1 MTTSRLHLL
10 WIVSAVFI
18 LLAVLMGCSHTK
30 AVKAPSESIYGQEQA
45 DVILLKVGLVLN
57 RELRVAE
64 WQGGTYGSLFFTG
77 LSSGVRRIPL
87 GKIFIKNSK
96 KLMRRLFADVIVG
109 NSKTDFTAETVDAIV
124 TPTMVTAEETYHS
137 FAFGDDAFTVI
148 LEWEFRDN
156 NDRLIW
162 IDTVPGTGSEED
174 GKKRVKG
181 AIDSLFRNSYDA
193 ISNAKEI
200 RDLVQ
205 ENEN

>member
-1 MTTSRLHLL
+1 MTSRLHLVR
-10 WIVSAVFI
+10 IVSAVFI
-18 LLAVLMGCSHTK
+18 LLAALMGCSHTK

-45 DVILLKVGLVLN
+45 DVIPLKVGLVLN
-57 RELRVAE
+57 RELRVAKWE
-64 WQGGTYGSLFFTG
+64 GGTTPSILIPYE
-77 LSSGVRRIPL
+77 VRRIPL
-87 GKIFIKNSK
+87 GKIFVKNSK
-96 KLMRRLFADVIVG
+96 MLMRRLFTDVIVG
-109 NSKTDFTAETVDAIV
+109 DSKTDFTPDIVDVIV
-124 TPTMVTAEETYHS
+124 TPTMVSTEETYHS
-137 FAFGDDAFTVI
+137 FAFGDDTFTVI

-174 GKKRVKG
+174 GKKRIKE

>member
-1 MTTSRLHLL
+1 MTTSRLHLVR
-10 WIVSAVFI
+10 IVSAVFI

-30 AVKAPSESIYGQEQA
+30 AVKTPSESIYGQEQA
-45 DVILLKVGLVLN
+45 DVIPLKVGLVLN
-57 RELRVAE
+57 RKLRVAE
-64 WQGGTYGSLFFTG
+64 WRGIF
-77 LSSGVRRIPL
+77 GVRRILL
-87 GKIFIKNSK
+87 GKIFVKNSK

-137 FAFGDDAFTVI
+137 FAFGDDTFTVI

-174 GKKRVKG
+174 GKKRVKE

>member
-45 DVILLKVGLVLN
+45 GVIPLKVGLVLN
-57 RELRVAE
+57 RELRGAE
-64 WQGGTYGSLFFTG
+64 WQGGTYDSLFFPG
-77 LSSGVRRIPL
+77 GVRRILL
-87 GKIFIKNSK
+87 GKIFVKNSRM
-96 KLMRRLFADVIVG
+96 LMRRLFTDVIVG
-109 NSKTDFTAETVDAIV
+109 DSKTDFTAETVDAIV

-174 GKKRVKG
+174 GKKRIKEAV
-181 AIDSLFRNSYDA
+181 DSLFRNSYDA

>member
-1 MTTSRLHLL
+1 
-10 WIVSAVFI
+10 
-18 LLAVLMGCSHTK
+18 
-30 AVKAPSESIYGQEQA
+30 
-45 DVILLKVGLVLN
+45 
-57 RELRVAE
+57 
-64 WQGGTYGSLFFTG
+64 
-77 LSSGVRRIPL
+77 
-87 GKIFIKNSK
+87 
-96 KLMRRLFADVIVG
+96 VIVG

-124 TPTMVTAEETYHS
+124 TPTMVSTEETYHS
-137 FAFGDDAFTVI
+137 FAFGDDTFTVI

-174 GKKRVKG
+174 GKKRVKE